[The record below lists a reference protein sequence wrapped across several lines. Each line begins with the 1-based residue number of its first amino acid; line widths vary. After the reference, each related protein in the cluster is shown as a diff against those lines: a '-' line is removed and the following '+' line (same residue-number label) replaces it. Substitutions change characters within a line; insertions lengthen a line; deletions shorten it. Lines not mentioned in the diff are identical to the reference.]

1 MAMPSLEKSLYL
13 QILGNGLHPDIDI
26 FWTGKKASI
35 ASLRTRKLDCVCEGP
50 KVVSRRV
57 TVSHILSV
65 NSVLQ
70 RRVTIWDNLNAN
82 DYDQRRLFMGPFAGR
97 SSNLSSRI
105 SGMLINPNCEFEV
118 NFVPFHC
125 LGQWFRSLRLNESED
140 AIGDDDDGEDSVLAA
155 QVYQATKALDQ
166 ALVDW
171 LPELNKAKAAVD
183 SLHVF
188 KVPLV
193 PVLNLETNRLPS
205 RSTIRLKR

>member
-1 MAMPSLEKSLYL
+1 MAVPSLEKSLYL
-13 QILGNGLHPDIDI
+13 QTLGNGLHPDIDI
-26 FWTGKKASI
+26 FWTGEI
-35 ASLRTRKLDCVCEGP
+35 AHLAARRAKRLDCDCQGP

-140 AIGDDDDGEDSVLAA
+140 AIGDDDDEDSVPTV
-155 QVYQATKALDQ
+155 QVYQPTKALDQ

-171 LPELNKAKAAVD
+171 LPELNKAKSAVD
-183 SLHVF
+183 LLHVF
-188 KVPLV
+188 KVRFMPAV
-193 PVLNLETNRLPS
+193 NLGNGS
-205 RSTIRLKR
+205 MAF